1 MSRVGRVV
9 AAADRPEMADAAVE
23 VEHGSG
29 VGLERAGQE
38 SGQVELV
45 DAEVDR
51 LVQLDGAGGVV
62 DVHEPEKVP
71 LAIEAP
77 RQSQSGRFLFNHS
90 EPITK
95 NRTSQEEP
103 KELSN
108 VQHKIYHF
116 NGRFTQKR

>member
-1 MSRVGRVV
+1 MPRVGRVV
-9 AAADRPEMADAAVE
+9 AAADRPEVANAAVK

-62 DVHEPEKVP
+62 DVHEPEKMP
-71 LAIEAP
+71 SAIEAP

-90 EPITK
+90 EPMTK
-95 NRTSQEEP
+95 IRTSQVKP
-103 KELSN
+103 KELSDA
-108 VQHKIYHF
+108 Q
-116 NGRFTQKR
+116 R

>member
-77 RQSQSGRFLFNHS
+77 RQSQSGRFLFNRS

-95 NRTSQEEP
+95 IITSQEKP
-103 KELSN
+103 KELSDA
-108 VQHKIYHF
+108 Q
-116 NGRFTQKR
+116 R